1 MIVDHKAILV
11 AALALACRDPSMPVP
26 ATSVTPPPG
35 TNPPPAQA
43 DSSSEPPKANA
54 AAESASSGARPKTSA
69 AGRHLTEGELVAVL
83 IESNFQN
90 SNSELAKEKLASIG
104 APRESRPID
113 AALEIRADAAETHF
127 LVAYSR
133 YSSGPWQFSYA
144 RATREAPDASAA
156 MARYRGIEAHLSKR
170 FGKPAWTQDSVGPP
184 PIKGWHVGDGAL
196 EVSLLQRND
205 ESGKTLLEVTLAEPE
220 GEAD

>member
-1 MIVDHKAILV
+1 
-11 AALALACRDPSMPVP
+11 
-26 ATSVTPPPG
+26 VT
-35 TNPPPAQA
+35 
-43 DSSSEPPKANA
+43 
-54 AAESASSGARPKTSA
+54 
-69 AGRHLTEGELVAVL
+69 RHLSEAELVAVL

-90 SNSELAKEKLASIG
+90 STSELAKEKLASIA

-113 AALEIRADAAETHF
+113 AALEIRADADETHF

-133 YSSGPWQFSYA
+133 DSSAAWQFSYA
-144 RATREAPDASAA
+144 RATQDAPDASAA
-156 MARYRGIEAHLSKR
+156 MARYKAIETHLSKR
-170 FGKPAWTQDSVGPP
+170 FGRPAWTQDSVGPP

-205 ESGKTLLEVTLAEPE
+205 ERGKTVLEVTLAEPE